1 MADINHLIFFG
12 DSLTDQGVLSALT
25 SRAAIVTIPVQSAG
39 YGTAFTNGA
48 VHARVLTDALG
59 VSAENHA
66 VGGAHAVGSVTLER
80 YLDQR
85 LANQSPG
92 LDIHQPDASEA
103 DLQFDIDFGAQ
114 ARRFLADAA
123 ATPPLP
129 GTAAGY
135 FIGLND
141 YSEFTPTSPETAL
154 AEATALLTEVVGNT
168 IESAAAARLAGV
180 ETILLYTM
188 PQTAEALYF
197 RAHDLKGLG
206 TTYEYPLVTRIA
218 GSLCRLLDDADTR
231 MNAPVVV
238 LDAHIDAIR
247 AVVRDQIKTDDHPT
261 GRVLAE
267 TLEAKV
273 AEHRQA

>member
-1 MADINHLIFFG
+1 MSNSAQVIRPPNTLRMKVGGGFGINADAIAKAEEALKAMSAQFSQWLNDEVVKLDQAQADIRE
-12 DSLTDQGVLSALT
+12 QG
-25 SRAAIVTIPVQSAG
+25 
-39 YGTAFTNGA
+39 
-48 VHARVLTDALG
+48 
-59 VSAENHA
+59 
-66 VGGAHAVGSVTLER
+66 
-80 YLDQR
+80 
-85 LANQSPG
+85 
-92 LDIHQPDASEA
+92 
-103 DLQFDIDFGAQ
+103 
-114 ARRFLADAA
+114 
-123 ATPPLP
+123 
-129 GTAAGY
+129 
-135 FIGLND
+135 
-141 YSEFTPTSPETAL
+141 
-154 AEATALLTEVVGNT
+154 
-168 IESAAAARLAGV
+168 
-180 ETILLYTM
+180 YT